1 MEAVIVG
8 EEESVRAGGHLDLHP
23 IMTATMGVSIGQRIG
38 LVTIAMTVRSYLPVK
53 QGVENAIAGEAES
66 ASRLLGN
73 APSATSAIPVA
84 KEGVRDAW
92 LGRERLKKSVNR
104 LLLQLLQNL
113 CLP

>member
-1 MEAVIVG
+1 
-8 EEESVRAGGHLDLHP
+8 
-23 IMTATMGVSIGQRIG
+23 MTATMGVSIGQRIG
-38 LVTIAMTVRSYLPVK
+38 RVTIAMTVRSYLPVK